1 VGIAWS
7 VPKNPTHHDRTT
19 LSTSSGTTNCSNFG
33 TTAIAV
39 DSTITIAVST
49 RSISICCAT
58 TLLYVYLFVVAME
71 RTHFGVW
78 KRNDGFHK
86 IPDSIFCAK
95 LILTQFPSFFW
106 LGTYIFI
113 IIYIY
118 KCVTSTASTSTTT
131 AALPDSIRRVG
142 KTEAFP
148 NEYPGQN
155 YAFNWCLNGDGV
167 TPLKKSAFRITKPL
181 DLKIAGLKLP
191 AQQPLQVRVCWME
204 RERERERV
212 DTGRMFVYRYCAE

>member
-1 VGIAWS
+1 MLRYDTIVRLSYCCCGSTNTHCGSLEKKRWIPQDSRFYVLRKTYSNTIS
-7 VPKNPTHHDRTT
+7 VIR
-19 LSTSSGTTNCSNFG
+19 
-33 TTAIAV
+33 
-39 DSTITIAVST
+39 
-49 RSISICCAT
+49 
-58 TLLYVYLFVVAME
+58 
-71 RTHFGVW
+71 
-78 KRNDGFHK
+78 
-86 IPDSIFCAK
+86 
-95 LILTQFPSFFW
+95 FW
-106 LGTYIFI
+106 LGTYMYLY
-113 IIYIY
+113 IYIY
-118 KCVTSTASTSTTT
+118 IYECVTSTASTSTTT

-204 RERERERV
+204 RE
-212 DTGRMFVYRYCAE
+212 